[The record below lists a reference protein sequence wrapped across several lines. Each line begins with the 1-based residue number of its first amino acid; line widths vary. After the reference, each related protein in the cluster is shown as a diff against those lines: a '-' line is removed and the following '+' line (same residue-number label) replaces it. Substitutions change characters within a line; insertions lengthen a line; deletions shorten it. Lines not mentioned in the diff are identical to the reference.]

1 MVPAAVLRH
10 PEIYSEQ
17 AAWRIR
23 HGGVNPG
30 AARRAMA
37 RYESGSLSPLQ
48 AGLPG
53 FFLDLG
59 GRLRAAHLCRW
70 RAAPGDLAV
79 PESNRRCVLFPPF
92 PGGAA
97 ARRQVRTPAAT
108 PV

>member
-1 MVPAAVLRH
+1 
-10 PEIYSEQ
+10 
-17 AAWRIR
+17 
-23 HGGVNPG
+23 
-30 AARRAMA
+30 MA

-59 GRLRAAHLCRW
+59 SRLRAAHLCRW

-79 PESNRRCVLFPPF
+79 PESNRRCVLFPAF

-97 ARRQVRTPAAT
+97 ARWQVRTPAAT
-108 PV
+108 PVQHWRTSAFSFRCHGGTDMTTTERERLMKEQ